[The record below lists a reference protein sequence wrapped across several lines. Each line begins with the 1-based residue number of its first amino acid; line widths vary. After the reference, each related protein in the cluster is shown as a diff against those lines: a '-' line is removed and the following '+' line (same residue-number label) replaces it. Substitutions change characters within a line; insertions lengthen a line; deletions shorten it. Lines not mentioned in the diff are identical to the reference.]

1 MGQENLSSFKHK
13 QKAIGN
19 SWGEKIMIKEQI
31 LEHQKGWKHN
41 VRSWN
46 PSKYIRLMSFLNY
59 VWKYK

>member
-13 QKAIGN
+13 QKATGN
-19 SWGEKIMIKEQI
+19 SWGEKKMIEKQI
-31 LEHQKGWKHN
+31 LGHQKGWKHS